1 MMLRL
6 LGRVTHPLR
15 LERERALCGESCTS
29 ARPRGLLRA
38 AGLLRA
44 CSKEEGGIHIDGSG
58 ISAAC
63 FTASAKMCRLTR
75 LRSARAVAMHE
86 SVLARLRRHRLC
98 DHANRSSRYARTTH
112 ESTHERDYRSPR
124 LVLGADLGRLPS
136 AATRSDVQRSRR
148 AGDSCTQQVAQ
159 QERVR
164 CTCATV
170 LHAWPRSSMGS
181 MGIVGGVVHA
191 RLRPVSWVGGVCVHA
206 SCVRCCTCICASS
219 CVRAREITHVHTQAR
234 GVRVRVCG

>member
-44 CSKEEGGIHIDGSG
+44 DGLLRACSKEEGGIHIDGSG

-75 LRSARAVAMHE
+75 LRSARSVAMQE
-86 SVLARLRRHRLC
+86 SVLARLRRHCIDYDGIASFVRPCKPIFALRTHHAREYTRERLPL
-98 DHANRSSRYARTTH
+98 AA
-112 ESTHERDYRSPR
+112 
-124 LVLGADLGRLPS
+124 LGARRRLGPATLRGYEVGR
-136 AATRSDVQRSRR
+136 AALAPGRR
-148 AGDSCTQQVAQ
+148 
-159 QERVR
+159 
-164 CTCATV
+164 
-170 LHAWPRSSMGS
+170 
-181 MGIVGGVVHA
+181 
-191 RLRPVSWVGGVCVHA
+191 
-206 SCVRCCTCICASS
+206 
-219 CVRAREITHVHTQAR
+219 
-234 GVRVRVCG
+234 